1 MSSHSRRQFVT
12 GLAAGGVVAGLAV
25 SPWRAALAAPAAN
38 YPATLRGPQ
47 FKLAI
52 GASPVNFTG
61 RTRSATVVNGSL
73 PAPILRMREGDE
85 VSLQVEN
92 HLPVLS
98 AIHWHGLVLPAAM
111 DGVPGMSFHGIPPG
125 GRYDYRFRLRQN
137 GTYWYHAHAGYQE
150 QTGLYGPLII
160 EPRDPEPFAYERE
173 HVVMLSDWSDLAPER
188 ILGLLKKQS
197 SYFNH
202 QQRTLGDLA
211 RDVRQHGLKATLADR
226 RQWGAMRMTPTD
238 RADVSAATYTY
249 LVNGNT
255 PAGNWTG
262 LFAPGERL
270 RLRFINAAAMTY
282 FDVRIPGLRM
292 TVVAADGQYVQPVT
306 VDEFRIATA
315 ETIDVIVTPAAD
327 SAYTVFAQSMD
338 RSGYARATLALAPGL
353 AARVPPLDRPVLLT
367 MADMGHGA
375 MDHGSM
381 DQGTMD
387 HSTMDH
393 GTMDHSN
400 MDHSTMDHSTMGQA
414 AMPQH
419 PASEQGNPGVDMQT
433 MSPSPRLADPG
444 IGLRPD
450 QLASVRVGHDPSHKV
465 LALADLRSL
474 FADPDGREPQ
484 RTIELHLTGNMD
496 RYEFSFDGVKFAA
509 AAPIKLAFG
518 ERLRIVLVNDTMME
532 HPIHLHGLWSDV
544 EDEAG
549 AFLVRKHTLS
559 VPPGTR
565 RSYRVTADALGRWAF
580 HCHLVYHMGTG
591 MFREVQVS

>member
-1 MSSHSRRQFVT
+1 
-12 GLAAGGVVAGLAV
+12 
-25 SPWRAALAAPAAN
+25 
-38 YPATLRGPQ
+38 
-47 FKLAI
+47 
-52 GASPVNFTG
+52 
-61 RTRSATVVNGSL
+61 
-73 PAPILRMREGDE
+73 MREGDE
-85 VSLQVEN
+85 VSLQVDN

-111 DGVPGMSFHGIPPG
+111 DGVPGMSFHGIAPG
-125 GRYDYRFRLRQN
+125 GRHDYRFRLRQN

-150 QTGLYGPLII
+150 QTGLYGALII

-173 HVVMLSDWSDLAPER
+173 HVILLSDWSDLAPER
-188 ILGLLKKQS
+188 ILSLLKKQS

-202 QQRTLGDLA
+202 QQRTVADLA
-211 RDVRQHGLKATLADR
+211 RDLREQGLRATLADR
-226 RQWGAMRMTPTD
+226 KQWGAMRMTPTD

-249 LVNGNT
+249 LVNGTT

-315 ETIDVIVTPAAD
+315 ETLDVIVTPDGAA
-327 SAYTVFAQSMD
+327 AYTVFAQSMD
-338 RSGYARATLALAPGL
+338 RSGYARATLASAPGL
-353 AARVPPLDRPVLLT
+353 AARVPPVDRPVMLT
-367 MADMGHGA
+367 MADMGHGGMDHGA
-375 MDHGSM
+375 MDHSK
-381 DQGTMD
+381 MD
-387 HSTMDH
+387 HAAMAQ
-393 GTMDHSN
+393 M
-400 MDHSTMDHSTMGQA
+400 

-419 PASEQGNPGVDMQT
+419 PPSEQGNAGVDMQT
-433 MSPSPRLADPG
+433 MNPAPRLVDPG
-444 IGLRPD
+444 IGLRSE
-450 QLASVRVGHDPSHKV
+450 QLAAVRGDHQASHKV
-465 LALADLRSL
+465 LALADLRSR
-474 FADPDGREPQ
+474 FADPDGREPE
-484 RTIELHLTGNMD
+484 RTIELHLTGHMD
-496 RYEFSFDGVKFAA
+496 RYEFSFDGVKFAN
-509 AAPIKLAFG
+509 APPIRLAYG

-549 AFLVRKHTLS
+549 AFQVRKHTLS

-565 RSYRVTADALGRWAF
+565 RSFRVTADALGRWAF